1 MTEDEAVRV
10 LRGDDPA
17 AVAQAEAALWEL
29 WAASGVPEID
39 RLYRRGLETMERR
52 DLIAA
57 EAIFTDIIRRAPDFA
72 EGWNKRAT
80 IRYLGGNHAAAIADC
95 EETVARKP
103 HHFGALSGQGLCHM
117 ALGQYREAAAL
128 FRRTLAVH
136 PHLEAARHNLA
147 AALGEVVKAKGHA
160 HASPLTG
167 RADLAY
173 PSAGRDRT

>member
-1 MTEDEAVRV
+1 MTEDEAVRA

-17 AVAQAEAALWEL
+17 AAARAEAALWEL
-29 WAASGVPEID
+29 WGTSGVPEID
-39 RLYRRGLETMERR
+39 RLLQRGIEAMERR

-57 EAIFTDIIRRAPDFA
+57 EAIFTDVIRRAPDFA

-80 IRYLGGNHAAAIADC
+80 VRYLGDNHAAAIADC
-95 EETVARKP
+95 EETLARKP

-117 ALGQYREAAAL
+117 ALGQHHEAADL

-147 AALGEVVKAKGHA
+147 AALGEVVKVNGH
-160 HASPLTG
+160 G
-167 RADLAY
+167 
-173 PSAGRDRT
+173 